1 MSFILSDLRNSLGW
15 IKAEKL
21 MYLRINLDILSR
33 DVDYSSI
40 TNPVFQL
47 DAAGEG
53 ELELP
58 SAWRE
63 EDDAPEDEQARP
75 AAIARSAAR
84 AAKLAINKA
93 AAEKGAPTPAPPPA
107 AVPEGGNKRI
117 RRRPRKFADI

>member
-1 MSFILSDLRNSLGW
+1 
-15 IKAEKL
+15 

-63 EDDAPEDEQARP
+63 EELDDTPEDEQARP

-107 AVPEGGNKRI
+107 AVPEGGNE
-117 RRRPRKFADI
+117 RRYPSPPPQVC

>member
-1 MSFILSDLRNSLGW
+1 
-15 IKAEKL
+15 

-58 SAWRE
+58 SAYWRE
-63 EDDAPEDEQARP
+63 EELDDTPEAGTGGRALPPSRAPQPALLSSPSTRPLRRQARRLP
-75 AAIARSAAR
+75 
-84 AAKLAINKA
+84 
-93 AAEKGAPTPAPPPA
+93 
-107 AVPEGGNKRI
+107 
-117 RRRPRKFADI
+117 RRRLRRCLREGMSVSVAAPASLLTYDVAAYVI